1 MAGVFLQAQ
10 MISQLLS
17 AALDGRPLL
26 SAWNVWGEVIWS
38 WAITGG
44 LLAAY
49 LRQPTYLGL
58 AVGAAL
64 VSVYGICLIV
74 LILYSYWIAFIP
86 AAIALGSSAIISI
99 AAIKPVKSA

>member
-1 MAGVFLQAQ
+1 M
-10 MISQLLS
+10 LS
-17 AALDGRPLL
+17 AGLDGLPLL
-26 SAWNVWGEVIWS
+26 WTWNVWGEVIWIWS

-49 LRQPTYLGL
+49 FRQPTYLGL

-64 VSVYGICLIV
+64 LSVYGICLIV
-74 LILYSYWIAFIP
+74 LILYSCWIAFIP
-86 AAIALGSSAIISI
+86 AALTLGSSAIISI